1 MDPITT
7 AIIAALTTGA
17 IAGVTSVEKNVF
29 VDAYEAL
36 KNLIKKKFG
45 MQSKLVQAVE
55 DLEAKPDSSA
65 RKEMLKEEVAT
76 AKADQDP
83 DLRKAAET
91 LLKQISTQSGGE
103 QHIQNAIGSYIAQAE
118 QGSTA
123 NVNVTHS
130 QER

>member
-7 AIIAALTTGA
+7 AILAALAT
-17 IAGVTSVEKNVF
+17 GVTSGATSVF
-29 VDAYEAL
+29 ADAYKAL

-45 MQSKLVQAVE
+45 IQSKLVQFVE

-76 AKADQDP
+76 TKADQDP
-83 DLRKAAET
+83 DLRNAAQT
-91 LLKQISTQSGGE
+91 LLKQISTQPGGE

-118 QGSTA
+118 RGSSA
-123 NVNVTHS
+123 NVNVTH
-130 QER
+130 

>member
-1 MDPITT
+1 MDPITA
-7 AIIAALTTGA
+7 AIIAATSALLP
-17 IAGVTSVEKNVF
+17 GVHEVEKKVF

-45 MQSKLVQAVE
+45 RQSELVQAVE
-55 DLEAKPDSSA
+55 AVEAKPDSSA
-65 RKEMLKEEVAT
+65 RKELLKEEVTA
-76 AKADQDP
+76 AKADEDP
-83 DLRKAAET
+83 DLRNAAEM
-91 LLKQISTQSGGE
+91 LLKQVRMQPGGE
-103 QHIQNAIGSYIAQAE
+103 QHIQSAIGSYIAQAE

>member
-7 AIIAALTTGA
+7 AIMAALTL
-17 IAGVTSVEKNVF
+17 GVNAVEKKVF
-29 VDAYEAL
+29 VDAYETL

-83 DLRKAAET
+83 DLRNAAET

-118 QGSTA
+118 RGSTA

>member
-1 MDPITT
+1 MDPITA
-7 AIIAALTTGA
+7 AIIAAVTV
-17 IAGVTSVEKNVF
+17 GVSAVEKKVF
-29 VDAYEAL
+29 VDAYETL

-91 LLKQISTQSGGE
+91 LLKQISTQSGGA

-118 QGSTA
+118 RGSSA

-130 QER
+130 QES

>member
-7 AIIAALTTGA
+7 AIMAALTL
-17 IAGVTSVEKNVF
+17 GVNAVEKKVF
-29 VDAYEAL
+29 VDAYETL

-83 DLRKAAET
+83 DLRNAAET
-91 LLKQISTQSGGE
+91 LLKQISVQSGGE

-118 QGSTA
+118 RGSTA

>member
-7 AIIAALTTGA
+7 AIMAALA
-17 IAGVTSVEKNVF
+17 LGVTTVENKVF
-29 VDAYEAL
+29 VDAYETL

-83 DLRKAAET
+83 DLLNVAET
-91 LLKQISTQSGGE
+91 LLKQISMQSGGE

-130 QER
+130 QEK

>member
-1 MDPITT
+1 MDPVTA
-7 AIIAALTTGA
+7 AIIAALATGVTTGA
-17 IAGVTSVEKNVF
+17 TRVF
-29 VDAYEAL
+29 VDTYEAL

-83 DLRKAAET
+83 DLRNAAQT
-91 LLKQISTQSGGE
+91 LLKQISAQSGGE

-118 QGSTA
+118 RGSSA
-123 NVNVTHS
+123 NVTVTHS